1 MKINDIS
8 QYLQALTLNN
18 SGSSTST
25 ATADTASGSDLDSYV
40 SSIGSSSS
48 SSMPSETYNNIM
60 EIIKAN
66 KQAAGESAS
75 APTDQEIED
84 VLSALNTD
92 SSSSDSD
99 TAETVSAFSASV
111 ISATDSSPS
120 DSSAETETETVT
132 GPDGSIY
139 LRTTTTDEDGNETVT
154 VTKLSGP
161 QMPPQD
167 NRMSREMP
175 PQMRQG
181 VGMPP
186 MTGDQNENENSSST
200 GAEETSVQSL
210 W

>member
-25 ATADTASGSDLDSYV
+25 AAADTASGSDLDSYV

-84 VLSALNTD
+84 VLSALDTD

-99 TAETVSAFSASV
+99 TAETVSASSASG
-111 ISATDSSPS
+111 SSSS
-120 DSSAETETETVT
+120 DSSSSDSSSDTETETVT

-175 PQMRQG
+175 PQMGQG

-186 MTGDQNENENSSST
+186 MTDDQNENENSSST

>member
-25 ATADTASGSDLDSYV
+25 AAADTASGSDLDSYV

-99 TAETVSAFSASV
+99 TAETVSASSASG
-111 ISATDSSPS
+111 SSSS
-120 DSSAETETETVT
+120 DSSSSDSSSDTETETVT

-175 PQMRQG
+175 PQMGQG

>member
-25 ATADTASGSDLDSYV
+25 AAADTASGSDLDSYV

-84 VLSALNTD
+84 ALSALDTD

-99 TAETVSAFSASV
+99 TAETVSASSASG
-111 ISATDSSPS
+111 SSSS
-120 DSSAETETETVT
+120 DSSSSDSSSDTETETVT

-175 PQMRQG
+175 PQMGQG